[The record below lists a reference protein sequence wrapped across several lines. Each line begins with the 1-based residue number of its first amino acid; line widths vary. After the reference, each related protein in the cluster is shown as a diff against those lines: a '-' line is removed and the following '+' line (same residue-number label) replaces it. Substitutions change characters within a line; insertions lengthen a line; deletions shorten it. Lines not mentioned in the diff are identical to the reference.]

1 MIPWEIDTVT
11 PLVDSKKAGR
21 KKIYVD
27 VDDVVSKTTD
37 TYADIVA
44 REFGKKVRFDQI
56 VTFDLRASFGLTDNE
71 FHYFFDL
78 IHQPDHLL
86 GFDPVEGSVAALL
99 NWVDAGHCIEI
110 VTGRPTSALE
120 VSLAWLEKHGV
131 PFDSFIMVDKYNRP
145 GNDPAIAISKE
156 ELCLRTY
163 DLAVEDSREM
173 AIFLAH
179 TMGVSVALY
188 DRPWNAHPIEDER
201 VVRCASWQEIGEQ
214 LPGVGQIPTV

>member
-1 MIPWEIDTVT
+1 MLKKQIYID
-11 PLVDSKKAGR
+11 L
-21 KKIYVD
+21 
-27 VDDVVSKTTD
+27 DDVVSKTTD
-37 TYADIVA
+37 TYAGIVA
-44 REFGKKVRFDQI
+44 REFGKQVRFDQI

-86 GFDPVEGSVAALL
+86 GFEPVEESVAALL
-99 NWVDAGHCIEI
+99 NWADAGHCIEI

-120 VSLAWLEKHGV
+120 ASLAWLAKHGV
-131 PFDSFIMVDKYNRP
+131 PFDAFIMVDKYNRP

-156 ELCLRTY
+156 ELCRRTY

-179 TMGVSVALY
+179 TMGVVALY
-188 DRPWNAHPIEDER
+188 DRPWNAHPIEHEN
-201 VVRCASWQEIGEQ
+201 VVRCASWQEIREL
-214 LPGVGQIPTV
+214 LPGERQIPKE